1 MALPTEDGE
10 IQHQCELSFPEQ
22 SVGKELASKL
32 GSRVS
37 SGVKSSMARWEIPR
51 TFGALNGKIP
61 KKMKEFPASH
71 V

>member
-32 GSRVS
+32 AGSLGNPPNIWSFERENPEKNEGIHS
-37 SGVKSSMARWEIPR
+37 
-51 TFGALNGKIP
+51 
-61 KKMKEFPASH
+61 
-71 V
+71 